1 MRSVRRILVAIKD
14 YQAKTTPALVKG
26 AQLARALGARIE
38 LFHSISAPLY
48 VDGYGSF
55 SVELPQVESTMR
67 ERILAKLEKMAQRLR
82 HDGIKVT
89 VAAEWDF
96 PVYEA
101 VVRRANQIQADLIV
115 ADQHAGKHI
124 VAGLLHLTD
133 WELLRLSPVPV
144 LLVKTSGTY
153 RNPAVLATVDPGHTF
168 SKPAKLDQR
177 ILAASSMLARALH
190 GKEHVLHAYAP
201 FPFTA
206 DPETMINQETV
217 DRLQADAT
225 AAAQKTL
232 DRELRSSR
240 IPKSQRHIV
249 GRHPADAIAQT
260 AKETHSA
267 IVVMGAVSRS
277 GLKRLF
283 IGNTAERVLDL
294 LTCDVL
300 VVKPAHFANRVPRGR
315 RGARVVAAVST
326 ALPL

>member
-1 MRSVRRILVAIKD
+1 MGALRRILIAIKD
-14 YQAKTTPALVKG
+14 YEAKTTPALVKG
-26 AQLARALGARIE
+26 AQLARALGAQVE
-38 LFHSISAPLY
+38 LFHGISAPLY

-55 SVELPQVESTMR
+55 SLELPQVERAMR
-67 ERILAKLEKMAQRLR
+67 ARILAKLEKTAESLR
-82 HDGIKVT
+82 RDGIKVT

-115 ADQHAGKHI
+115 ADQHAGKHM

-144 LLVKTSGTY
+144 LLVKTPGAY
-153 RNPAVLATVDPGHTF
+153 RHPVVLAAVDPGHTF
-168 SKPAKLDQR
+168 SKPAKLDRR
-177 ILAASSMLARALH
+177 ILTASSTIASALR
-190 GKEHVLHAYAP
+190 GTQHVLHAYAP
-201 FPFTA
+201 FPYTA
-206 DPETMINQETV
+206 DPQTMINPEIV

-225 AAAQKTL
+225 AAAQKAL
-232 DRELRSSR
+232 DRELRKTG
-240 IPKSQRHIV
+240 IPRSQRHIV

-260 AKETHSA
+260 AKEIHSA

-294 LTCDVL
+294 LPCDVL
-300 VVKPAHFANRVPRGR
+300 IVKPVHFANRVPRAR
-315 RGARVVAAVST
+315 RGARVVAPPST
-326 ALPL
+326 ALQF

>member
-1 MRSVRRILVAIKD
+1 MGALRRILIAIKD
-14 YQAKTTPALVKG
+14 YEAKTTPALVKG

-38 LFHSISAPLY
+38 LFHGLSAPLY

-55 SVELPQVESTMR
+55 SVELPHVERTMR
-67 ERILAKLEKMAQRLR
+67 ARIIAKLEKMADSLR
-82 HDGIKVT
+82 RDGIKVT

-115 ADQHAGKHI
+115 ADQHAGKHR

-144 LLVKTSGTY
+144 LLVKTPGSY
-153 RNPAVLATVDPGHTF
+153 RHPVVLAAVDPGHTF

-177 ILAASSMLARALH
+177 ILKASSTIASALR
-190 GKEHVLHAYAP
+190 GTQHVLHAYAP

-206 DPETMINQETV
+206 DPQTMINQETV

-225 AAAQKTL
+225 AAAQTAL
-232 DRELRSSR
+232 DRELRKTR
-240 IPKSQRHIV
+240 IPRSQRHIV

-260 AKETHSA
+260 AKEIHSA

-277 GLKRLF
+277 GLRRLF

-294 LTCDVL
+294 LSCDVL
-300 VVKPAHFANRVPRGR
+300 IVKPVHFANRVPRGR
-315 RGARVVAAVST
+315 RGARIVAAGST
-326 ALPL
+326 APPL